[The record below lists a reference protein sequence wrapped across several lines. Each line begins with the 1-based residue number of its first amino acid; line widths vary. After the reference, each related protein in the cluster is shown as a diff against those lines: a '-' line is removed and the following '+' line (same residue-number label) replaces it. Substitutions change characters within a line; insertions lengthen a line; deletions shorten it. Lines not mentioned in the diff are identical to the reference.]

1 MTMPFFSSAI
11 RLFVLIAAVVGTA
24 VAVAPPRDA
33 ESVFQ
38 AIQRKYSDASSM
50 QVVFAQ
56 KDNPSITGKLTVKR
70 DNKFIIELDDR
81 IVICNG
87 STMWNYTPS
96 KNKVIVSKYIDGS
109 DAISPQKLFMSFPK
123 TYVPSLL
130 RENRSTGE
138 DYVVLALK
146 PKNQQAVVGGLQKI
160 TMKLSPRTLEIAEL
174 EIFDGSNV
182 RGWVISGLK
191 TDISVSDSD
200 FEFKPTDDIRVIDLR

>member
-1 MTMPFFSSAI
+1 MTMRFFFSAA
-11 RLFVLIAAVVGTA
+11 RLFVLLAVVVGTA
-24 VAVAPPRDA
+24 VALVPPRDA

-38 AIQRKYSDASSM
+38 AIQRKYGEASSI

-70 DNKFIIELDDR
+70 DNKFMIELDDR

-96 KNKVIVSKYIDGS
+96 KNKVIVSQYIDGS
-109 DAISPQKLFMSFPK
+109 DAISPQKLFMSFPR
-123 TYVPSLL
+123 TYTPTLL
-130 RENRSTGE
+130 RESRSTGD
-138 DYVVLALK
+138 DYVILALR

-191 TDISVSDSD
+191 TNINVSDSD
-200 FEFKPTDDIRVIDLR
+200 FEFTPTDDIRVIDLR